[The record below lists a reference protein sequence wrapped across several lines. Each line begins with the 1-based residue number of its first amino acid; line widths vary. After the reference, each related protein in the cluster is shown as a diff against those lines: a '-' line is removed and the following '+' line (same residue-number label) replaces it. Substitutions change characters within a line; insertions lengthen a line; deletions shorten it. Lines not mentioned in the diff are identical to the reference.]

1 MTAYVLRR
9 LLYLVPLV
17 LGVSLIVF
25 VVFDTQMLGDPV
37 ARMLGKHATAEK
49 IAEYRHAL
57 GYDAPVWERFGHFM
71 SAIVRFDFER
81 SSEYKVPVSEIIL
94 RGMGPSLAVTAPAF
108 LLATVIAVA
117 MSLVCAS
124 FRGRLVDRATLVV
137 AVGLMSVSS
146 LVYIIF
152 AQYFLSYRW
161 RVFPVM
167 GYEYGAG
174 AARFVALPVLIFV
187 VLTIGPDLRYYR
199 TAMLEEVKQDYVRTA
214 RAKGVSE
221 KKVLFV
227 HVLRNGMIPV
237 LTRVVVELP
246 FLFVG
251 SILLERF
258 FGIPGLGAI
267 TVESVVANDVPV
279 VRAMTFI
286 FAVLLIVANLLTDV
300 AYTIADPR
308 VRLP

>member
-1 MTAYVLRR
+1 VTAYVVRR

-17 LGVSLIVF
+17 FGVTLIVF
-25 VVFDTQMLGDPV
+25 LVFDSGMLGDPV
-37 ARMLGKHATAEK
+37 ARMLGKHATPEK
-49 IAEYRHAL
+49 IAEYREAL
-57 GYDAPVWERFGHFM
+57 GYSSPFYERYWQFLK
-71 SAIVRFDFER
+71 AILSFDFER
-81 SSEYKVPVSEIIL
+81 SSEYKLPVSEIIL
-94 RGMGPSLAVTAPAF
+94 RGMTPSLSITLPAF
-108 LLATVIAVA
+108 ALATLIAVG
-117 MSLVCAS
+117 MSLFCAAY
-124 FRGRLVDRATLVV
+124 RGRFVDRATLVV

-152 AQYFLSYRW
+152 AQYFLAYRW

-221 KKVLFV
+221 NKVLFV
-227 HVLRNGMIPV
+227 HVLRNGMIPI

-267 TVESVVANDVPV
+267 TIESVVANDVPV